1 MTEQPPPPEDDP
13 LAALRERIERTQE
26 AVDRLAAETARA
38 QTANGAGSG
47 MPPTEDA
54 ATEAQALA
62 ALLQTVRGLV
72 PEELWRQLAEVIRQ
86 LLLLLRAI
94 IDWWI
99 ERIAP
104 GDAPGGPVVQDIPV
118 D

>member
-1 MTEQPPPPEDDP
+1 MTEPPDPEDDP

-38 QTANGAGSG
+38 QAGNGGSTP
-47 MPPTEDA
+47 PPTEDA
-54 ATEAQALA
+54 AAEAQALA
-62 ALLQTVRGLV
+62 TLLQTVRELV
-72 PEELWRQLAEVIRQ
+72 PEDLWRQLAEVVRQ

-94 IDWWI
+94 LDWWI
-99 ERIAP
+99 DRLAP
-104 GDAPGGPVVQDIPV
+104 GERPGGPTIRDIPV